1 MSFAEEL
8 SRSIVFGS
16 TWGECDCALK
26 PMETPDNGVLQT
38 ERDFVAQRSSEVIE
52 EGRDEEGEESDPNSM
67 ALAREAKR

>member
-1 MSFAEEL
+1 M
-8 SRSIVFGS
+8 FGS

-38 ERDFVAQRSSEVIE
+38 ERDFVAQRSGEVIE
-52 EGRDEEGEESDPNSM
+52 EGKEEGGGGESDPNSL